1 MHVKDMPARP
11 VYLDN
16 AATTFPKPAS
26 VLGKAIAT
34 YRRIGVS
41 PGRGGYDLAAE
52 AEEFVRET
60 RRKVARFFG
69 SSDPDRVIF
78 TGNATDALNIAFQ
91 GLLHPGDHVVSTRLE
106 HNSVLRPLYHLRQKG
121 IIEYDLVRFDGKG
134 FVDPADIIAAIRP
147 DTKLVVV
154 THASNVLGTVQP
166 VREIGRSCAERGVP
180 LLVDAAQSAG
190 VVPIDVDDWHV
201 AALAF
206 TGHKSMLAPT
216 GIGGLVLARQVENIE
231 SSRFGGT
238 GINSASP
245 VHTRDFPY
253 RLEAGT
259 LNLLGIIGLS
269 GSLDYLDK
277 AGIEAVHAREM
288 ELLGKLREGL
298 SLITGIDL
306 YSVEDLSDHVAL
318 LTANVR
324 GMDPHDAGA
333 ILDGDFNI
341 AVRVGLHCA
350 PLVHEDLGTAPQG
363 TIRFSIGPF
372 NTTRHIDLVL
382 KAMKEIA
389 RHAGEG

>member
-1 MHVKDMPARP
+1 MKDMSVKP

-26 VLGKAIAT
+26 VLEKTMET

-41 PGRGGYDLAAE
+41 PGRGGYDLSAE
-52 AEEFVRET
+52 AEEYVRDT
-60 RRKVARFFG
+60 RRKTARFFG
-69 SSDPDRVIF
+69 SSAPDRVIF
-78 TGNATDALNIAFQ
+78 AGNATDALNIALQ
-91 GLLHPGDHVVSTRLE
+91 GILHPGDHVVSTRLE
-106 HNSVLRPLYHLRQKG
+106 HNSVLRPLYHLREKG

-134 FVDPADIIAAIRP
+134 FVDPDDIVAAIRP

-154 THASNVLGTVQP
+154 THASNVLGTVQH
-166 VREIGRSCAERGVP
+166 VREIGRCCAERGVL

-190 VVPIDVDDWHV
+190 AVPIRVDDWQV

-216 GIGGLVLARQVENIE
+216 GIGGLILSRQLEDIE
-231 SSRFGGT
+231 PSRFGGT
-238 GINSASP
+238 GIDSASP

-269 GSLDYLDK
+269 ESLDYLAE
-277 AGIEAVHAREM
+277 AGVEVMHTREM
-288 ELLGKLREGL
+288 ELLGKLSDGL
-298 SLITGIDL
+298 SLVAGIDL
-306 YSVEDLSDHVAL
+306 YNAEGLSDHVAL

-324 GMDPHDAGA
+324 GMDPHDVGA

-341 AVRVGLHCA
+341 AVRTGVHCA
-350 PLVHEDLGTAPQG
+350 PLVHESLGTSPG
-363 TIRFSIGPF
+363 GSVRFSIGPF
-372 NTTRHIDLVL
+372 NTGSDIDLVL
-382 KAMKEIA
+382 EAMKEIA
-389 RHAGEG
+389 RHGGKG

>member
-1 MHVKDMPARP
+1 MKDMGVRP

-26 VLGKAIAT
+26 VLEKTMET
-34 YRRIGVS
+34 YLRIGVS

-52 AEEFVRET
+52 AEEYVRDT
-60 RRKVARFFG
+60 RRKTARFFG
-69 SSDPDRVIF
+69 SSAPDRVIF
-78 TGNATDALNIAFQ
+78 AGNATDALNIALQ
-91 GLLHPGDHVVSTRLE
+91 GILHPGDHVVSTRLE
-106 HNSVLRPLYHLRQKG
+106 HNSVLRPLYHLREKG

-134 FVDPADIIAAIRP
+134 FVDPDDIVAAIRP

-166 VREIGRSCAERGVP
+166 VREIGRCCAERGV
-180 LLVDAAQSAG
+180 LLVVDAAQSAG
-190 VVPIDVDDWHV
+190 AVPIRVDDWQV

-216 GIGGLVLARQVENIE
+216 GIGGLVLSRQLEDIE
-231 SSRFGGT
+231 PSRFGGT
-238 GINSASP
+238 GIDSASP

-269 GSLDYLDK
+269 ESLDYLAE
-277 AGIEAVHAREM
+277 AGVEVMHTREM
-288 ELLGKLREGL
+288 ELLGKLSDGL
-298 SLITGIDL
+298 SLVAGIDL
-306 YSVEDLSDHVAL
+306 YNAEDLSDHVAL

-324 GMDPHDAGA
+324 GMDPHDVGA

-341 AVRVGLHCA
+341 AVRTGVHCA
-350 PLVHEDLGTAPQG
+350 PLVHESLGTSPG
-363 TIRFSIGPF
+363 GSVRFSIGPF
-372 NTTRHIDLVL
+372 NTGGDIDLVL
-382 KAMKEIA
+382 EAMKEIA
-389 RHAGEG
+389 RHGGKG

>member
-1 MHVKDMPARP
+1 MNDMPAGP

-16 AATTFPKPAS
+16 AATTFPKPVS
-26 VLGKAIAT
+26 VLEKAMET

-60 RRKVARFFG
+60 RRKAARFFG
-69 SSDPDRVIF
+69 SSAPDRVIF
-78 TGNATDALNIAFQ
+78 TGNATDALNIAIQ
-91 GLLHPGDHVVSTRLE
+91 GMLHPGDHVVSTRLE
-106 HNSVLRPLYHLRQKG
+106 HNSVLRPLYHLRQKR
-121 IIEYDLVRFDGKG
+121 IIEYDLVPFDGKG

-166 VREIGRSCAERGVP
+166 IREIGRRCAEHGVP

-190 VVPIDVDDWHV
+190 AVPIDVDGWQV

-216 GIGGLVLARQVENIE
+216 GIGGIVLAGQTEDIE
-231 SSRFGGT
+231 PSRFGGT
-238 GINSASP
+238 GIDSASP

-269 GSLDYLDK
+269 GSLDYLGE

-288 ELLGKLREGL
+288 ELVTKLRDGL

-306 YSVEDLSDHVAL
+306 YCAEDLSDHVAL

-324 GMDPHDAGA
+324 GMDPHDVGA
-333 ILDGDFNI
+333 ILDADFNI
-341 AVRVGLHCA
+341 AVRTGVHCA
-350 PLVHEDLGTAPQG
+350 PLVHESLDTSPGG
-363 TIRFSIGPF
+363 SVRFSVGPF
-372 NTTRHIDLVL
+372 NTGSDIDLTL
-382 KAMKEIA
+382 EAMKEIA
-389 RHAGEG
+389 RHGGKG

>member
-1 MHVKDMPARP
+1 MNDMPARP

-16 AATTFPKPAS
+16 AATTFPKPPF
-26 VLGKAIAT
+26 LLEKALET

-41 PGRGGYDLAAE
+41 PGRGGYDLATE

-60 RRKVARFFG
+60 RRKAARFFG

-78 TGNATDALNIAFQ
+78 TGNATDALNTALL
-91 GLLHPGDHVVSTRLE
+91 GLLRPGDHVVSTRLE

-121 IIEYDLVRFDGKG
+121 IIEYDLVPFDGKG
-134 FVDPADIIAAIRP
+134 FVDPEDVVAAIRP
-147 DTKLVVV
+147 ETKLVVV
-154 THASNVLGTVQP
+154 THASNVLGTIQP
-166 VREIGRSCAERGVP
+166 VREIARRSAERGVP

-190 VVPIDVDDWHV
+190 VVPIDVDDWGA

-216 GIGGLVLARQVENIE
+216 GIGGLVLARHVENIE

-238 GINSASP
+238 GIDSASP

-269 GSLDYLDK
+269 GSLDYLEE
-277 AGIEAVHAREM
+277 AGIEAIHAREM
-288 ELLGKLREGL
+288 ELLKRLRDGL

-306 YSVEDLSDHVAL
+306 YNAEDLSDHVAL

-324 GMDPHDAGA
+324 GMDPHDVGA

-341 AVRVGLHCA
+341 AVRTGVHCA
-350 PLVHEDLGTAPQG
+350 PLVHESLGTSPG
-363 TIRFSIGPF
+363 GSVRFSIGPF
-372 NTTRHIDLVL
+372 NTTQDIDLAL
-382 KAMKEIA
+382 KAMARIA
-389 RHAGEG
+389 GRERRG

>member
-1 MHVKDMPARP
+1 VKDMGVRP

-26 VLGKAIAT
+26 VLEKTMET
-34 YRRIGVS
+34 YLRIGVS

-52 AEEFVRET
+52 AEEYVRDT
-60 RRKVARFFG
+60 RRKTARFFG
-69 SSDPDRVIF
+69 SSAPDRVIF
-78 TGNATDALNIAFQ
+78 AGNATDALNIALQ
-91 GLLHPGDHVVSTRLE
+91 GILHPGDHVVSTRLE
-106 HNSVLRPLYHLRQKG
+106 HNSVLRPLYHLREKG

-134 FVDPADIIAAIRP
+134 FVDPDDIVAAIRP

-166 VREIGRSCAERGVP
+166 VREIGRCCAERGV
-180 LLVDAAQSAG
+180 LLVVDAAQSAG
-190 VVPIDVDDWHV
+190 AVPIRVDDWQV

-216 GIGGLVLARQVENIE
+216 GIGGLVLSRQLEDIE
-231 SSRFGGT
+231 PSRFGGT
-238 GINSASP
+238 GIDSASP

-269 GSLDYLDK
+269 ESLDYLAE
-277 AGIEAVHAREM
+277 AGVEVMHTREM
-288 ELLGKLREGL
+288 ELLGKLSDGL
-298 SLITGIDL
+298 SLVAGIDL
-306 YSVEDLSDHVAL
+306 YNAEDLSDHVAL

-324 GMDPHDAGA
+324 GMDPHDVGA

-341 AVRVGLHCA
+341 AVRTGVHCA
-350 PLVHEDLGTAPQG
+350 PLVHESLGTSPG
-363 TIRFSIGPF
+363 GSVRFSIGPF
-372 NTTRHIDLVL
+372 NTGGDIDLVL
-382 KAMKEIA
+382 EAMKEIA
-389 RHAGEG
+389 RHGGKG